1 LDKPFLKG
9 GNGCPLGE
17 QSDTDP
23 QKERA
28 AKFSH
33 QQDYCFH
40 RRVHRIFPFLS
51 SGGQASP
58 KSLPTRIYVVKATS
72 ILLEL
77 TGTG

>member
-17 QSDTDP
+17 QSDTDL

-28 AKFSH
+28 EKLSH
-33 QQDYCFH
+33 QQDHCFH

-51 SGGQASP
+51 SGGQAPP
-58 KSLPTRIYVVKATS
+58 KSLPTRRMVVKATS
-72 ILLEL
+72 ILLGF